1 MKETFRKPSHKLTF
15 EDAKLIWIRSRRGE
29 FQNRIAADL
38 DVNPGRANDVLKGR
52 KFPDSRAAAL
62 GDD

>member
-29 FQNRIAADL
+29 FQNRIEGGL
-38 DVNPGRANDVLKGR
+38 ANHVLKL
-52 KFPDSRAAAL
+52 D
-62 GDD
+62 